1 MGIGWRFI
9 RGALGSLILGAAL
22 FGWSN
27 NWLFPMPFFTLDL
40 SFFGNLLPD
49 PKGGGFNSIVS
60 GAVITIIAWFGAM
73 LLYKASRQ
81 EKDVM

>member
-1 MGIGWRFI
+1 MGLGWRFI
-9 RGALGSLILGAAL
+9 RGALGSLLLSAAL

-27 NWLFPMPFFTLDL
+27 KWLFPMPFFTLDL

-49 PKGGGFNSIVS
+49 PAGGGFNSIIS
-60 GAVITIIAWFGAM
+60 GAVLTTMAWLGAT